1 MNVYTIPITPANSP
15 ARKYLSRM
23 RKPLPVLSFASSL
36 CSALLSL
43 AILSCRFS
51 VLMVLAYLAHTSSR
65 LSHPAS
71 ITIRSGS
78 CAVGTLWLT
87 FTLAWPCL
95 AV

>member
-43 AILSCRFS
+43 AILSCRCS
-51 VLMVLAYLAHTSSR
+51 VLIVLAYLAHTNSSE
-65 LSHPAS
+65 SQPAS

-78 CAVGTLWLT
+78 RAVGALRLT
-87 FTLAWPCL
+87 FTLA
-95 AV
+95 